1 MRNNKVITVAG
12 NPPIK
17 HNNMKLKVT
26 YKLGEKRSVS
36 TVIEVNAE
44 SIADML
50 KDIPFNEISEKA
62 GAGKK
67 GAVRYGYISKI
78 EDLD

>member
-1 MRNNKVITVAG
+1 
-12 NPPIK
+12 
-17 HNNMKLKVT
+17 MKLKVT

-36 TVIEVNAE
+36 TVIDINAG

-50 KDIPFNEISEKA
+50 QGNIFNEIYEKV
-62 GAGKK
+62 GSKK
-67 GAVRYGYISKI
+67 KDLAKHGYVSKI

>member
-1 MRNNKVITVAG
+1 
-12 NPPIK
+12 
-17 HNNMKLKVT
+17 MKLKVT
-26 YKLGEKRSVS
+26 YTIGLNRSVS

-50 KDIPFNEISEKA
+50 KDEVYDEIRKNVIA
-62 GAGKK
+62 NKK
-67 GAVRYGYISKI
+67 EVTLYGYIQNI